1 MTAFSISSTPLKN
14 IDVTHATELRELSVT
29 GCGIEIIDLSYNRCL
44 QSLNLQGNKLTNMDL
59 RGCYGN
65 YEKNVL
71 TTVNASKNQ
80 LTEFY
85 ILPEALCAR

>member
-1 MTAFSISSTPLKN
+1 MVSGGGSRKVDIYIPEGDVMTAFSISSTPLKN

-65 YEKNVL
+65 YEK
-71 TTVNASKNQ
+71 T
-80 LTEFY
+80 
-85 ILPEALCAR
+85 C